1 MSTPSVPGAI
11 AGLDFL
17 RRGKVRDLYRLDDF
31 LLLLV
36 ASDRVS
42 AFDVVL
48 PNQIAGKGK
57 LLTAIS
63 EFWFRKL
70 EHRARHHLVTTDVD
84 HIDGLTHAQRE
95 ALRGRTMAVRQLPV
109 VPYEFV
115 VRGYLSGSGWKS
127 YLETGEV
134 CGVRLPR
141 GLRESE
147 VLPEPIFTPT
157 TKAEKDE
164 PVTLAELERTLGRE
178 MAGRL
183 AETSLALYR
192 EGAAYALSKG
202 VIVADTKFEFAIENG
217 EPVLIDEVLTPD
229 SSRYWPLDE
238 YAVGGSPPSYDKQ
251 IVRNWLLASG
261 WDKQPPGPV
270 LPEEIVQRTLARY
283 AQLFEV
289 LTGRVASEVL
299 GIPQPSRA
307 R

>member
-11 AGLDFL
+11 PGLEFL
-17 RRGKVRDLYRLDDF
+17 RRGKVRDLYRLGDF

-36 ASDRVS
+36 ATDRVS

-48 PNQIAGKGK
+48 PNQLPGKGK

-63 EFWFRKL
+63 AFWFQKF
-70 EHRARHHLVTTDVD
+70 EHRARHHLVTCDVD
-84 HIDGLTHAQRE
+84 RIDRLNAAQRE
-95 ALRGRTMAVRQLPV
+95 ALRGRTMAVRPLEV

-127 YLETGEV
+127 YQETGSI
-134 CGVRLPR
+134 CGVPLPR

-147 VLPEPIFTPT
+147 RLPEPIFTPT

-164 PVTLAELERTLGRE
+164 PVTLAEMEAQLGSDTARK
-178 MAGRL
+178 L
-183 AETSLALYR
+183 AELSLALYR
-192 EGAAYALSKG
+192 EGAAYALEKG
-202 VIVADTKFEFAIENG
+202 VIVADTKFEFALENG

-238 YAVGGSPPSYDKQ
+238 YAIGGSPPSYDKQ

-261 WDKQPPGPV
+261 WNKKAPGPV
-270 LPEEIVQRTLARY
+270 LPEEIVKQTLARY

-289 LTGRVASEVL
+289 LTGRKASEIL
-299 GIPQPSRA
+299 GGERDTA